1 MRDDWKPQ
9 PEDDPAGRDRGQR
22 TAASLAEELRE
33 WDELVEE
40 HGLGCRD
47 CDQVRGWLSRMREN
61 AT

>member
-22 TAASLAEELRE
+22 TTASLDEEMRE

-40 HGLGCRD
+40 HGLD
-47 CDQVRGWLSRMREN
+47 CWDCQHVRWLTRMKEN